1 MLSPI
6 SVPNA
11 SLHLAILNMMLSRGF
26 PNENL
31 RVLVVRF
38 QVVFDGSKQFRNTAK
53 TAAANPLVGNLSK
66 PTLDQFPPRTRC
78 RVEVNVES
86 ELWVASY
93 SAKKCLIAKPD
104 S

>member
-26 PNENL
+26 PNENV
-31 RVLVVRF
+31 RVLVVTF
-38 QVVFDGSKQFRNTAK
+38 QVVFDRSNQLRDAVE
-53 TAAANPLVGNLSK
+53 TAATNSLVGNLSK

-86 ELWVASY
+86 ELWGRVLQCEKMSDC
-93 SAKKCLIAKPD
+93 KT
-104 S
+104 